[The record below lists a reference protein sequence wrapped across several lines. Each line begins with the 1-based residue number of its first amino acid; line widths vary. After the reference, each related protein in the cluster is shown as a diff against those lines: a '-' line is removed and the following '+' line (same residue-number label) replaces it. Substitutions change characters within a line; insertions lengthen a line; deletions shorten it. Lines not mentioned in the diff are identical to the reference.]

1 MIPPERIS
9 ITGPTQESVEKKWT
23 NPVDG
28 CKWLCMAAFDLTTET
43 FKGTCRTKGDR
54 GISQVSLSEIPIL
67 LTSTLPQIL
76 SSTQLTKLG
85 KLEKTKRKKPKIST
99 KKKNGKKRRI
109 KRKK

>member
-1 MIPPERIS
+1 LWPDVDPGSCLPCGDECTCDKNLPPERIS

-28 CKWLCMAAFDLTTET
+28 CKWLCMGAFDLTTET

-76 SSTQLTKLG
+76 SSTQHTC
-85 KLEKTKRKKPKIST
+85 S
-99 KKKNGKKRRI
+99 RI
-109 KRKK
+109 DN